1 MYLYNYMSVCVHLVD
16 IFEELTTRMHVTENL
31 KKCGNNLSC
40 RHIGEPPVA
49 DTKVLVFEI
58 EMAAEK
64 LKKYKTTDIVQV
76 SAELIQAGSRQ

>member
-1 MYLYNYMSVCVHLVD
+1 MHLIG
-16 IFEELTTRMHVTENL
+16 IFEKFTTRMHVTENL

-58 EMAAEK
+58 EMAAEM
-64 LKKYKTTDIVQV
+64 LKKYKPTDIVQV

>member
-1 MYLYNYMSVCVHLVD
+1 M
-16 IFEELTTRMHVTENL
+16 
-31 KKCGNNLSC
+31 LSC

-58 EMAAEK
+58 EMAAEM
-64 LKKYKTTDIVQV
+64 LKKYKLTDIVQV